1 MREMRPNRELYF
13 ILILVLLLFVEM
25 ELSDSLLSLFLF
37 FWIDLSKILFVVTI
51 GFFVKDVGE
60 LSSKVY

>member
-25 ELSDSLLSLFLF
+25 ELSDSLLSLFLS

-60 LSSKVY
+60 LSSKVF